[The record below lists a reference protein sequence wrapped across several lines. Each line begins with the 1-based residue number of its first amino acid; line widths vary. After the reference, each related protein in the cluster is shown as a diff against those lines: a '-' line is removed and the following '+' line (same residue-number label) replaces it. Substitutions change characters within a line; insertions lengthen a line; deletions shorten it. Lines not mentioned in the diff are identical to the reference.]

1 MIDAVFYLAIAL
13 YSGACGLYLARLAG
27 AAPKLTPA
35 AMPLTAAAALS
46 HIGWV
51 TVQGFGGECPAMGI
65 QGALGAF
72 SVVIVLVFL
81 AVTRR
86 YRLHAVGAFV
96 VPITLL
102 MLLSTRF
109 SGQAHELPRTV
120 HTVLLPIHIAANLL
134 GMVAFALAF
143 ALAVGYLIQE
153 RQLKKKRL
161 FGIFSRLPSLD
172 VLDLVSFRC
181 VTIGFPLLTL
191 GMVLGAVVAKK
202 LGEEAFVGTA
212 QILALGTWLLF
223 AVVIALRAVAGWRGR
238 RAAIGTVLGFVLAVG
253 VLAAYLFRSGAGPGA
268 GA

>member
-1 MIDAVFYLAIAL
+1 MIDVVFYLTIAL
-13 YSGACGLYLARLAG
+13 YSGACGLYLAKLAG
-27 AAPKLTPA
+27 AAPRLSGA

-46 HIGWV
+46 HIAWV
-51 TVQGFGGECPAMGI
+51 AAQPFCPAKEI
-65 QGALGAF
+65 HGALGGF

-81 AVTRR
+81 AVVRR

-109 SGQAHELPRTV
+109 SSEAHELPRAV

-181 VTIGFPLLTL
+181 VTIGFPLLTI

-212 QILALGTWLLF
+212 QILAVLTWLLF

-238 RAAIGTVLGFVLAVG
+238 RAAIGTVLGFVLAAG
-253 VLAAYLFRSGAGPGA
+253 VLVAYLFRSGAGPGA